1 MLDTKRREFIALLG
15 AGGLPL
21 GGAAAWPLAARAQRL
36 QSRRFRIGWL
46 AFSGAALGPV
56 DRKLWNA
63 LSERGLI
70 EARNTEVT
78 LRYANGMPERLGELA
93 IELVAQKPDLLIG
106 VGGDV
111 VRALLGASRGSI
123 PIVGGVSED
132 PVRAEF
138 AASLS
143 HPGKSFTGVTFITDE
158 LAAKRV
164 QFLNEAARGARRPAV
179 IWNPQHLDD
188 EIMFARRAAETL
200 GLTLSSHPATSLA
213 DVDDALRGASTDG
226 ADSIFVIPSRLT
238 GMAAAKIARYGL
250 DHRLPVVTAWREY
263 VESGCLLSYGPNRA
277 FQMRRVAEYAE
288 KIMAGAK
295 PEELPIERPA
305 KFELVINLKTARA
318 IGLEIPSTL
327 LARADE
333 VIE

>member
-1 MLDTKRREFIALLG
+1 VTNDLLYKRREFITLV
-15 AGGLPL
+15 
-21 GGAAAWPLAARAQRL
+21 GGAVAGWPLSARAQRL

-46 AFSGAALGPV
+46 AFSGAALGVV
-56 DRKLWNA
+56 DGKLWNA

-78 LRYANGMPERLGELA
+78 FRYANGMPERLGELA
-93 IELVAQKPDLLIG
+93 VELVAQKPDLLIG
-106 VGGDV
+106 IGGDV

-138 AASLS
+138 SVSLAR
-143 HPGKSFTGVTFITDE
+143 PGKSFTGVTFITDE

-164 QFLNEAARGARRPAV
+164 EFLKEAAKGARRVAA

-188 EIMFARRAAETL
+188 EITFARRAAETL
-200 GLTLSSHPATSLA
+200 GLTLSSHPATSLS
-213 DVDDALRGASTDG
+213 DVEDALREATVDG
-226 ADSIFVIPSRLT
+226 ADSILVIPSRLT

-250 DHRLPVVTAWREY
+250 DHRLPVVAAWREY

-277 FQMRRVAEYAE
+277 FQMRRVAEYVE
-288 KIMAGAK
+288 RIMAGAK
-295 PEELPIERPA
+295 PQELPIERPT
-305 KFELVINLKTARA
+305 KFELVINLKTSKA
-318 IGLEIPSTL
+318 IGLEISRL
-327 LARADE
+327 LLHRADE